1 MGVDNLLYLPRYL
14 EFLLLFLHSKISK
27 FPFGIISFF
36 WRTCFSI
43 SFILDVLVKT
53 FLSFPSSEDKDTF
66 ILSLI
71 LRNVY
76 TVYIILCCSFFCHS
90 TLKMFH
96 YLLVSIV
103 ASKKSVI
110 IQILVLLYTMSF
122 FRLLLRFAL
131 ALIFSSL
138 ITVHLDIQFFEC
150 FLVAFC
156 WVSQISKFTPFTN
169 LGMISTFI
177 SSIFFY
183 PTLFLLPFWHL

>member
-1 MGVDNLLYLPRYL
+1 ML
-14 EFLLLFLHSKISK
+14 
-27 FPFGIISFF
+27 SFF
-36 WRTCFSI
+36 S
-43 SFILDVLVKT
+43 
-53 FLSFPSSEDKDTF
+53 
-66 ILSLI
+66 
-71 LRNVY
+71 
-76 TVYIILCCSFFCHS
+76 HS

-122 FRLLLRFAL
+122 FRLLLRFSL

-150 FLVAFC
+150 FLVGFC

-169 LGMISTFI
+169 LGWF
-177 SSIFFY
+177 
-183 PTLFLLPFWHL
+183 PPLFLQYFSTPHSFSCLSGTCRTPNFDLVILSHRYLRCRSSFVFQIFSLLIRLDYFYCSILRTLTG